1 MSQIGAQTVSGRGTF
16 RSSWGG
22 CSGGKGMTANHNRN
36 GSCRGGETEGARRVT
51 QNDDVERSSR
61 GSSHSRRLR
70 RPCFHDGQ
78 VTMTGTPY
86 HLPQPDREAFPRW
99 LLLWFWCTTSAVFQA
114 GVLAMAWVTRC
125 VDRCSRPHSDTAPLQ
140 HPAARKLL
148 LLTSPRSGSTML
160 GDLLNQHPCCA

>member
-1 MSQIGAQTVSGRGTF
+1 
-16 RSSWGG
+16 
-22 CSGGKGMTANHNRN
+22 MTANHNRN
-36 GSCRGGETEGARRVT
+36 GSCRSGETEGARWVT
-51 QNDDVERSSR
+51 QNDDVERSSSTAASAGR
-61 GSSHSRRLR
+61 SHSRRLR
-70 RPCFHDGQ
+70 RPCFRHDGQ

-114 GVLAMAWVTRC
+114 GVLAMAWVTRW

-140 HPAARKLL
+140 HPATRKLL

-160 GDLLNQHPCCA
+160 GDLLNQHPRCA